1 METLLTLR
9 TKDQKSRPQV
19 ACVAEH
25 TATTGWASRCRTD
38 ASGARLLLWEMLA
51 DRWGRRGAPQVLWS
65 VTQGHGQHTQGGK
78 VTESRFQ
85 RPQPPQG
92 SEAAETSQPP
102 RNCDSYLGEVLS
114 VAGKDP
120 SHDSALHRVSRKPTS
135 LTVRSGRQR
144 RHLPGTRS
152 CRSPGRGAVLCH
164 CCQGRAAS
172 HLGHILGMLLCPEA
186 TPPLK
191 GQKEGAGGRRSA
203 GRRRGWSSRRDP

>member
-19 ACVAEH
+19 ACVRAQGHHGVGIALQDRREW
-25 TATTGWASRCRTD
+25 G
-38 ASGARLLLWEMLA
+38 RLLLWEMLA
-51 DRWGRRGAPQVLWS
+51 DRWGRRGGPFVLWS
-65 VTQGHGQHTQGGK
+65 VTQGHRQHTQGGK

-92 SEAAETSQPP
+92 SEAAEASQPP
-102 RNCDSYLGEVLS
+102 RNCDSYLGEELS

-120 SHDSALHRVSRKPTS
+120 SHGSALHRVSRKPIS

-152 CRSPGRGAVLCH
+152 CRSPGRAAVLCL
-164 CCQGRAAS
+164 CCQGRAVS

-186 TPPLK
+186 TPPSR
-191 GQKEGAGGRRSA
+191 GRREGAGGLRSA
-203 GRRRGWSSRRDP
+203 GRQRGWSSRRDP